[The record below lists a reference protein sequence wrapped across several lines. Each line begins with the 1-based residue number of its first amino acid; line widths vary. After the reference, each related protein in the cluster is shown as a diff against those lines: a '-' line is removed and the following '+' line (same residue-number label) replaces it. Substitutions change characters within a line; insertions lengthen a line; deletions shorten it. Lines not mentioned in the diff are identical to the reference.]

1 MYIFDGR
8 WRIVIIEGSILFSE
22 LHDDNRVSESV
33 VVFTASTTINRTN
46 GREGKRA
53 FDHFSENYEIEIAIS
68 GN

>member
-8 WRIVIIEGSILFSE
+8 WRNVIIEGSILFSE

-33 VVFTASTTINRTN
+33 VVFTASINRTN